1 MRKAQVEG
9 YYWHVACIYG
19 PPGNIRE
26 DDGREPL
33 RGDFIDRAITL
44 SHVRRLRKGKED
56 GACHACMRNEDAEK
70 GAPFKGDPED
80 FIVIDYDLAASLCR
94 CGQEGHEGNRKLCDD
109 IWKDAPNMIGAEMGA
124 AEKLICGDCWYKD
137 NSMPPDE
144 RRTMEEPASCAVCGD
159 PTLEVVVLEREVP
172 VAPQRSTVID
182 DDKLDMDSP
191 ELYSVKVTWTRVS
204 EIATYYE
211 YTIGD
216 LDEYDLQI
224 IVDGEFDESAWDIA
238 YENSNKDYETDSE
251 LNGFS
256 DDGPDNITWEVHAK

>member
-1 MRKAQVEG
+1 MSKQVEG
-9 YYWHVACIYG
+9 YYWHVACVYG
-19 PPGNIRE
+19 DPGNIRE

-159 PTLEVVVLEREVP
+159 PTMEVVVLERE
-172 VAPQRSTVID
+172 APAARQGANID
-182 DDKLDMDSP
+182 ADELEIDSP
-191 ELYSVKVTWTRVS
+191 ELYAVKVEWTRQEEVTVHYS
-204 EIATYYE
+204 HTL
-211 YTIGD
+211 TD
-216 LDEYDLQI
+216 LDQYDIEAIQ
-224 IVDGEFDESAWDIA
+224 DGDFDAWDVAHDNSDSTAETTSEFAGFIDEGP
-238 YENSNKDYETDSE
+238 ENVE
-251 LNGFS
+251 
-256 DDGPDNITWEVHAK
+256 WEVQVK